1 MDPIGI
7 LSAVISTASFLI
19 DWMEARRGQERTL
32 NDIHTTVRNIHQ
44 SILLSLIEK
53 SKAKTLDSRLAG
65 PLEALHDVLRRTQD
79 HLVGW
84 EQSRSKRRARIWAT
98 VNPWAIQ
105 DKLKDDE
112 RKLMVSMQILATSMM
127 AVSITLPEC
136 RNEGRVSP
144 LDIST
149 NPGVRRFWALEIGE
163 QVSYCTPEALISALC
178 HYFEIE
184 LKNWAKDI
192 IALRLDEYGSG
203 KITLANLDSFVG
215 SLSLFEAIKN
225 IDIIQDQP
233 QAKGLNPTRNLEP
246 TPSSKP
252 ILILVDDCLENH
264 TETLDHAESLGINS
278 YAFTSTAA
286 AKTWIE
292 YNEDMLHHADEAAQ
306 LRVVSDN
313 ARWEKDVDADPSQTS
328 VQFSMNLRAGEAII
342 RFLRGRQFTAPILIS
357 AGYSMPV
364 TDYVLQY
371 TNTGSTCFQEVV
383 NDFLDPLSGRPDD
396 GWWCDFDVQGKSF
409 ISPTVMWVNE
419 DITGDRRYIEN
430 GVSLGLKIN
439 TFTSTEA
446 AQEEMTSNERVLKRL
461 DSAHLLLFVSYHGQA
476 GEHSQVGSHLHQL
489 APGEQL
495 LKTVRSNGYR
505 SPFMVFCLDTATT
518 TYTCEYENAKPTA
531 APDVLM
537 GHLRR
542 LAERRSDDGAW
553 ERRGAR

>member
-7 LSAVISTASFLI
+7 LSSVISTASFLI
-19 DWMEARRGQERTL
+19 DWMEARKGQERTL

-65 PLEALHDVLRRTQD
+65 PLETLHDVLRRTQD

-84 EQSRSKRRARIWAT
+84 EQSRSKKRTRLWAT

-105 DKLKDDE
+105 DKLNDDE

-127 AVSITLPEC
+127 AISVTPPEC

-149 NPGVRRFWALEIGE
+149 NPGVRKFWALEIGE
-163 QVSYCTPEALISALC
+163 QASYCTPEAMVSALC
-178 HYFEIE
+178 HYFGIE

-203 KITLANLDSFVG
+203 KITLVNLDSFAG

-233 QAKGLNPTRNLEP
+233 QAKVLNSTQNLGL
-246 TPSSKP
+246 TPPLKP

-264 TETLDHAESLGINS
+264 AETLEHAESLGIIS

-292 YNEDMLHHADEAAQ
+292 FNEDMLHYADEAAQ

-313 ARWEKDVDADPSQTS
+313 ARWEKDVDVDPSQTS
-328 VQFSMNLRAGEAII
+328 VQFSMNLRAGETII

-357 AGYSMPV
+357 ANYSMPV

-371 TNTGSTCFQEVV
+371 TNAGSTCFQEVV
-383 NDFLDPLSGRPDD
+383 NDFLDPLSGKLDD

-409 ISPTVMWVNE
+409 VSPMVIWVNE
-419 DITGDRRYIEN
+419 DFTGDRRYIEN
-430 GVSLGLKIN
+430 GISLGLKIN

-446 AQEEMTSNERVLKRL
+446 AQEEMTSNERLLKRL
-461 DSAHLLLFVSYHGQA
+461 DSAHLLLFVSYQGQT
-476 GEHSQVGSHLHQL
+476 GELSQSRSHLHRL

-495 LKTVRSNGYR
+495 LEFVRSNGYR
-505 SPFMVFCLDTATT
+505 SPFLVFCLDTTTT
-518 TYTCEYENAKPTA
+518 TYTCEYENAKPIA
-531 APDVLM
+531 VPDVLM
-537 GHLRR
+537 GHLRH
-542 LAERRSDDGAW
+542 LT
-553 ERRGAR
+553 ERRGDDGGRERRNAQ